1 MSASFN
7 RAHLLGNIGIINEKA
22 FPNGGMIIEASLATN
37 ERYKDKNGEYKDMT
51 QWHRLIFSGNLAELA
66 KKLLVKGCSVF
77 IEGKITYR
85 EYESQGAKKTITE
98 IRVISFSL
106 TGSAPSGERGTATAT
121 QNAQSIEVG
130 EDPGNDLPF

>member
-66 KKLLVKGCSVF
+66 KKLLDGSLSRDSV
-77 IEGKITYR
+77 I
-85 EYESQGAKKTITE
+85 
-98 IRVISFSL
+98 
-106 TGSAPSGERGTATAT
+106 TATFRDGKLAL
-121 QNAQSIEVG
+121 S
-130 EDPGNDLPF
+130 

>member
-22 FPNGGMIIEASLATN
+22 FPNGGMIVEASLATN

-85 EYESQGAKKTITE
+85 EYESQGAKKSITE
-98 IRVISFSL
+98 IRVLSFSL
-106 TGSAPSGERGTATAT
+106 TGTPSGERAASPAT
-121 QNAQSIEVG
+121 QTAPAMEVG